1 MPPRAIY
8 NAAKRT
14 NGSAGPSG
22 MDSDGWQRLLCSK
35 VYGTAGTDLCESV
48 ALLTRKLCTE
58 YVDPDPLSAFISCR
72 LVPLDKNPGVR
83 PIGIGE
89 VLRRVMGEAITT
101 LLKPDILKA
110 TAPLQASAGLQGGVE
125 GAIHALRNMFDD
137 TDNEGIL
144 LVDADNAFNRLN
156 RKVALHNTSVICPE
170 FSVYLV
176 NTYRKPA
183 RLYIYLTPMEHLFC
197 HRKAPHREITV
208 PLHSTPAA

>member
-1 MPPRAIY
+1 
-8 NAAKRT
+8 
-14 NGSAGPSG
+14 
-22 MDSDGWQRLLCSK
+22 
-35 VYGTAGTDLCESV
+35 
-48 ALLTRKLCTE
+48 
-58 YVDPDPLSAFISCR
+58 
-72 LVPLDKNPGVR
+72 
-83 PIGIGE
+83 
-89 VLRRVMGEAITT
+89 MGKAITT

-176 NTYRKPA
+176 NTDSTVNLRDC
-183 RLYIYLTPMEHLFC
+183 IYLTPMEHLFC